1 MASVKICGI
10 RTPEALNTARKCGA
24 AYAGFVFYPPSPRAL
39 NLEQARDV
47 IGQAGAGIKHV
58 ALLVDPDDR
67 ILDGVARLSLD
78 MIQLHGN
85 ESPAR
90 VMEIRSHTD
99 LPVMKSIPIAR
110 PEDTAAI
117 AMYEQVADWILC
129 DAKAQGGQIF
139 RAVTGEPLIGLFLKI
154 INLRGHGCSRA
165 AFIRVTCVKRW
176 RYSRPMRWMSQVG
189 SSHLLALKTLPKS
202 VILSRLLKA
211 DPVTA

>member
-129 DAKAQGGQIF
+129 DAKAQGGADLPGGNGRTFDWLVLKNYKFTRPWMLSGGLHTGNVREALEILTPD
-139 RAVTGEPLIGLFLKI
+139 AVDVSSGVESSPGVKDLTKI
-154 INLRGHGCSRA
+154 RD
-165 AFIRVTCVKRW
+165 FITAVK
-176 RYSRPMRWMSQVG
+176 S
-189 SSHLLALKTLPKS
+189 
-202 VILSRLLKA
+202 
-211 DPVTA
+211 